1 MIKKILS
8 LLFILSFYNH
18 SFSQNIYSGLEHDKG
33 FEVRE
38 NSKIKEVIT
47 VITFFNQNSTRT
59 QKNITTLNVK
69 NKILTELRYDNEG
82 ILTDKLTSQ
91 YDSTNIRCIESK
103 HERWHTIMGHTV
115 EITVFEYD
123 AKNNLIKITTTDQF
137 KKLLRQTTL
146 KNNEKGLPTELI
158 LKTDSGEDFGKE
170 IAEYDYAKNI
180 AYIKVLDKYGN
191 ELSRSEHKIN
201 SSIPY
206 KGDVL
211 NAFGDVLKSTIWEF
225 EYTYDINNN
234 WTTQVRYRLVDGK
247 RVLNA
252 EFKRKIKYM
261 KAA

>member
-18 SFSQNIYSGLEHDKG
+18 SFSQQIYSALEHDKG

-47 VITFFNQNSTRT
+47 DITFFNQNSTRT

-82 ILTDKLTSQ
+82 ILTDKLFFQ
-91 YDSTNIRCIESK
+91 YDSTNMKCIASK
-103 HERWHTIMGHTV
+103 YERWHKVIGYTA
-115 EITVFEYD
+115 EITIFDYD
-123 AKNNLIKITTTDQF
+123 ANGYLVKITTTDQF

-146 KNNEKGLPTELI
+146 KNNEKGLPIELI
-158 LKTDSGEDFGKE
+158 LETNSGEDFGKE
-170 IAEYDYAKNI
+170 TAEYDYAKNI
-180 AYIKVLDKYGN
+180 AYTKVLDKYGN
-191 ELSRSEHKIN
+191 ELSKSEHKIN

-211 NAFGDVLKSTIWEF
+211 NAFGDLLKSTIWEF
-225 EYTYDINNN
+225 EYTYDINHN
-234 WTTQVRYRLVDGK
+234 WTKQVRYRLVDGK
-247 RVLNA
+247 RMPNA

>member
-1 MIKKILS
+1 MTKNILS
-8 LLFILSFYNH
+8 LLFILAFYSY
-18 SFSQNIYSGLEHDKG
+18 SFSQNIYSALEHDKG

-47 VITFFNQNSTRT
+47 DITFFTKNSTQK
-59 QKNITTLNVK
+59 QKNITTLNAK

-82 ILTDKLTSQ
+82 ILTDKLIFQ
-91 YDSTNIRCIESK
+91 YDSTNVKCIESK
-103 HERWHTIMGHTV
+103 YERWHKVMGHTV
-115 EITVFEYD
+115 EITVFNYD
-123 AKNNLIKITTTDQF
+123 ASGYLIKIITTDQY
-137 KKLLRQTTL
+137 KKLLRETTL
-146 KNNEKGLPTELI
+146 KNNEKGLPIELI

-180 AYIKVLDKYGN
+180 VYTKVLDKFGN
-191 ELSRSEHKIN
+191 ELSKSEQKIN

-225 EYTYDINNN
+225 EYTYDINSN
-234 WTTQVRYRLVDGK
+234 WTKQVRYRLVDGK

-261 KAA
+261 KAT